1 MNYHLTSQMVRSRLR
16 GTREAFEFSFQIIV
30 MYDGK
35 QLSRAID
42 EYLKN
47 IDATRE
53 EHRAFITER
62 LKQAS
67 ARSG

>member
-1 MNYHLTSQMVRSRLR
+1 MNYHPTSQMVRSRLQEI
-16 GTREAFEFSFQIIV
+16 REAFDFSFQIIV

-42 EYLKN
+42 EYLRS
-47 IDATRE
+47 IDATRG
-53 EHRAFITER
+53 EHREFIIER